1 VGPPGAGK
9 GTQAER
15 LGVPHI
21 STGDLFRA
29 RLKEQ
34 TPLGLEAKRF
44 MDVGA
49 LVPDTV
55 TVGMV
60 RTRLAEPGA
69 SKGFILDGF
78 PRTAAQAET
87 LSAVLEEQGT
97 ALAAVVQFVVP
108 DDVVVGRLLGRGRSD
123 DTENVIRNRLKV
135 YQDETV
141 PLLAFYRDR
150 LVRVDAGGEVEEVV
164 NRVTDAVGTR

>member
-1 VGPPGAGK
+1 
-9 GTQAER
+9 
-15 LGVPHI
+15 
-21 STGDLFRA
+21 
-29 RLKEQ
+29 
-34 TPLGLEAKRF
+34 
-44 MDVGA
+44 
-49 LVPDTV
+49 
-55 TVGMV
+55 MV
-60 RTRLAEPGA
+60 RTRLAEPDA

-97 ALAAVVQFVVP
+97 ALDAVVQFVVP

-164 NRVTDAVGTR
+164 NRVTDAVGTRGDGRTMSRGGVHRALSQWGP